1 MAKIKTFTV
10 TYADQPYHTTTELGN
25 TFECTYTGPR
35 YILVQ
40 VDKDDNQCR
49 EAARG
54 DSLDEPQMDAS
65 GYEQDEFDYVTI
77 DAWSSDEMALYAAFM
92 TDEYT
97 HPDVDDYTEEC
108 TDADGNTW
116 TFTHVYEGTTGML
129 PHIYYGDSLLYFHET
144 NTWRAPQLREHNNT
158 RQSVIDSVTVQ
169 AAAIR
174 RALADPNQTFTAEER
189 ATLDAHADWCEDCER
204 LYADIDHWKWNFAD
218 DPLPDWDD
226 PNPEDVD

>member
-1 MAKIKTFTV
+1 MAKTKTFNV
-10 TYADQPYHTTTELGN
+10 TYADQPYHDTTALGN
-25 TFECTYTGPR
+25 TFEGTYTGPR

-40 VDKDDNQCR
+40 VDRDDHQCR

-54 DSLDEPQMDAS
+54 DSLDEPQMNADL
-65 GYEQDEFDYVTI
+65 YEQDEYEYVI
-77 DAWSSDEMALYAAFM
+77 LDAWESEEKAMYAAFM

-129 PHIYYGDSLLYFHET
+129 PHIYYSDSLLYMHET
-144 NTWRAPQLREHNNT
+144 NTWRAPQLRLHNNS

-174 RALADPNQTFTAEER
+174 RALADPNQTFTDEDR

-204 LYADIDHWKWNFAD
+204 LYADVDHWKWNFAD
-218 DPLPDWDD
+218 TALPDWDD
-226 PNPEDVD
+226 PNPDD